1 MASTAVATR
10 PAAPPPAATTG
21 AGARTLPAVA
31 PQVHKWGPITMATA
45 VVVAAE
51 TLLFATLTAAWLMS
65 RSAAGTGWIPK
76 DTDIDLYRGSTIALT
91 MLLTAL
97 MSQWAVS
104 AARRDDGANTI
115 IATAFATLL
124 GAAGTVLAWFTMV
137 SVNFGV
143 GSSLYSMLW
152 YALLGTFVAVA
163 ILTTVAQAVTIAWG
177 LAGHY
182 SDTDHQP
189 MTAVAIQWWLLA
201 LVFAVYWLSIWVLK

>member
-10 PAAPPPAATTG
+10 PAAPPPAAKAG
-21 AGARTLPAVA
+21 AGTRTLPTVA

-76 DTDIDLYRGSTIALT
+76 DTDVDLYRGSTIALT

-97 MSQWAVS
+97 TSQWAVS
-104 AARRDDGANTI
+104 AARREDGANTI

-124 GAAGTVLAWFTMV
+124 GAAATVLAWFTMV
-137 SVNFGV
+137 SVHFGV
-143 GSSLYSMLW
+143 GSSLYTMLW

-163 ILTTVAQAVTIAWG
+163 ALTVAAQGLTIAWG

-189 MTAVAIQWWLLA
+189 MTAVAIQWWLLT
-201 LVFAVYWLSIWVLK
+201 LVFAVYWLAIWVLQ